1 MIIEWSKEVG
11 LTIIIS
17 ESSQISLRD
26 LTEQQHSQQSSMPD
40 YQPVQQIE
48 EEKKEVVL
56 AQLHPV
62 IDTTDTKLP
71 DDSNGGFADYDDL
84 LCMELCSDQTKQ
96 FLI

>member
-1 MIIEWSKEVG
+1 
-11 LTIIIS
+11 
-17 ESSQISLRD
+17 
-26 LTEQQHSQQSSMPD
+26 MPD

-62 IDTTDTKLP
+62 IETTDTKLQ
-71 DDSNGGFADYDDL
+71 DDSSDGFTDYDDL
-84 LCMELCSDQTKQ
+84 LCMEFCSDQTKQ